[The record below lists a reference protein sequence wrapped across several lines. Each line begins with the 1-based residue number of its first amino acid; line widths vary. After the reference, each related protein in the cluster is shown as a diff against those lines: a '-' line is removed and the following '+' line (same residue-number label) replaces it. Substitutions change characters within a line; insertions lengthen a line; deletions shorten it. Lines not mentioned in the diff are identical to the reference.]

1 MRNIFLTILLLI
13 SCSISADEIN
23 KMATIDGEK
32 TRQTGNYS
40 KATCQ
45 KIYDSIGTFIY
56 LADEQWKKENEEKAM
71 FYSTVSANYST
82 VFQTV
87 CIKPQN
93 SLDGDLL
100 DIYYKMPT
108 FLLDD

>member
-1 MRNIFLTILLLI
+1 MKYITCLVIGLFMTNTSYAYTDIKKYPKE
-13 SCSISADEIN
+13 SCQEIYQ
-23 KMATIDGEK
+23 A
-32 TRQTGNYS
+32 
-40 KATCQ
+40 
-45 KIYDSIGTFIY
+45 IGTFLG
-56 LADEQWKKENEEKAM
+56 LADGEWKERNGEKAM
-71 FYSTVSANYST
+71 FYSTASANYST